1 MGERE
6 RKRRCTTGAK
16 IPKQARRQ
24 AARLQLE
31 RRGEHKLSWI
41 DDAVGVRCAVG
52 KGADRLESV
61 AGFLKIADVELIAG
75 VDPVG
80 PKSGAVAH
88 VQIDGVTGARSL
100 AEELARV
107 PDRTVAVQFGD
118 GGGVFVY
125 LDKSTSR
132 DFSTVQFCGS

>member
-1 MGERE
+1 MGSSVGARE
-6 RKRRCTTGAK
+6 RKRRCTTGAN
-16 IPKQARRQ
+16 IPEQARRRG
-24 AARLQLE
+24 AALQIE
-31 RRGEHKLSWI
+31 CRGEHKLSWI

-88 VQIDGVTGARSL
+88 VQIDGVTGATSSSR
-100 AEELARV
+100 AAAAAVDNARTIYSQHKNAIV
-107 PDRTVAVQFGD
+107 DAIKAPSPVQS
-118 GGGVFVY
+118 GG
-125 LDKSTSR
+125 T
-132 DFSTVQFCGS
+132 Q